1 MKKKEEKRAN
11 RYLEIDK
18 LAEEEK
24 MILERKFTSS
34 EIELIK
40 IQAHCILQSRKLI
53 DEIHERMDELEKSI
67 TKTILGTEIKGK
79 RIIYIPYN
87 DTNAV
92 VIPSNVRDFIQYRLD
107 LESFKIERL

>member
-11 RYLEIDK
+11 RYLEIDRR

-53 DEIHERMDELEKSI
+53 DEIHDRMDELEKSI

-87 DTNAV
+87 DTNE
-92 VIPSNVRDFIQYRLD
+92 L
-107 LESFKIERL
+107 